1 VKIIEKRRFGIV
13 MSKTNNIYT
22 SIVMFAAILLLA
34 GCSRQ
39 ESAPATAVAPTAA
52 PATTAPVPAAPAP
65 TPAAKWLASTQG
77 DYPGITIAV
86 QELKRGPYALKL
98 KLVLI
103 NESGDAFRF
112 EDKFGDWRDIGGIHL
127 IDMTNKRKYF
137 VVRDH
142 DGTCL
147 CSRNL
152 PIDLDN
158 GSRMVLWAEYPLPP
172 DDVQKISVE
181 GQHFPPMEDVP
192 ISR

>member
-1 VKIIEKRRFGIV
+1 MLKMNKKIHICATFAIV
-13 MSKTNNIYT
+13 
-22 SIVMFAAILLLA
+22 AAISLLA

-39 ESAPATAVAPTAA
+39 EPAPAAAVAPATAPAAPPVPVAA
-52 PATTAPVPAAPAP
+52 PASAA
-65 TPAAKWLASTQG
+65 TPKWLASTQG
-77 DYPGITIAV
+77 QVPGITVAV

-103 NESGDAFRF
+103 NASGDRYKVWNTFY
-112 EDKFGDWRDIGGIHL
+112 DSGGGGDTSAGVIDL
-127 IDMTNKRKYF
+127 IDMTNKKKYF

-147 CSRNL
+147 CSRGL
-152 PIDLDN
+152 GTDLDN
-158 GSRMVLWAEYPLPP
+158 GSQLVMWAEYPLPP

-181 GQHFPPMEDVP
+181 VPEFPPMEDVP